1 MRRRSRGVGLPT
13 GHVLAGLPCVLD
25 GPLDTDRVV
34 GELEEV
40 GQTPAWNII
49 GHDTHSDESPQGDV
63 LHVYGVDAGTVE
75 VTVRLDGDTT
85 PHDASPYLAGGSY
98 APSKAAVCSEEIV
111 DQWR

>member
-1 MRRRSRGVGLPT
+1 
-13 GHVLAGLPCVLD
+13 VLAGLPCVLD

-34 GELEEV
+34 GELEKV

-49 GHDTHSDESPQGDV
+49 GHDTHSDETPQGDV

-85 PHDASPYLAGGSY
+85 PHDASTYLAGGSY
-98 APSKAAVCSEEIV
+98 APGKAAVCSEEIA